1 MKKIG
6 LLSDTHG
13 NFDDRLKE
21 FFKDCDE
28 IWHAGDFGN
37 IATADKIADFK
48 TLKGVYGNIDGSE
61 VRISYPQKL
70 RFFCEDVEVLMT
82 HIGGYPGRY
91 DRSIYHEIISNP
103 PRLFI
108 SGHSHILKIMPD
120 KKLGLLH
127 INPGAAGIS
136 GLHVVRTAVR
146 FTIDGKNIKD
156 VEVWELERKSYSTL
170 PPLSP

>member
-13 NFDDRLKE
+13 NFDERLKN

-28 IWHAGDFGN
+28 IWHAGDIGN
-37 IATADKIADFK
+37 IETADKIAAFK
-48 TLKGVYGNIDGSE
+48 PLKAVYGNIDGHDL
-61 VRISYPQKL
+61 RAIYPLTL
-70 RFFCEDVEVLMT
+70 RFFCEEVEVLMT

-91 DRSIYHEIISNP
+91 DRSVYHEITSHP
-103 PRLFI
+103 PKIFI

-120 KKLGLLH
+120 KKLKLLH

-136 GLHVVRTAVR
+136 GLHIVRTAVR
-146 FTIDGKNIKD
+146 FMVDGKDIRD
-156 VEVWELERKSYSTL
+156 VEVWELERK
-170 PPLSP
+170 